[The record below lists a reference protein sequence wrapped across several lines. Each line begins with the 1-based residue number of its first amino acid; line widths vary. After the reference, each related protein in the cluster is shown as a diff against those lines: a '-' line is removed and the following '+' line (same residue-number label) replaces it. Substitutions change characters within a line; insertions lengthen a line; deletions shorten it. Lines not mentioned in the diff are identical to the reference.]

1 MEKPQK
7 KYSNALKFS
16 GIGFQII
23 AAALLGFFIGYKLD
37 AWMGNTKPY
46 MTMLL
51 AIVFLVAGL
60 YSAVRSMLK
69 NWLAE
74 IAPVSD
80 INRPETSGKVKKR
93 TLPSC
98 LNTLIT

>member
-1 MEKPQK
+1 MEKTPK

-23 AAALLGFFIGYKLD
+23 AAALLGFFVGYKLD
-37 AWMGNTKPY
+37 AWMNNAKPY

-51 AIVFLVAGL
+51 AVVFLVAGL

-69 NWLAE
+69 N
-74 IAPVSD
+74 
-80 INRPETSGKVKKR
+80 
-93 TLPSC
+93 
-98 LNTLIT
+98 